1 MSNDRP
7 PNDRDVISE
16 LTTGRLSVYLRCLTF
31 LESVGQETVSSS
43 ELAERFHLNSAQ
55 IRKDLA
61 CFGEFGTRGVGY
73 NVSRL
78 KEQLVHTLG
87 IDRKRNVLIVGAG
100 NLGMALADY
109 AGFNRAGF
117 EIVALVDVDAEK
129 VGRASRS
136 GIPVLSYTRIGE
148 IVRELGLDRTRRV
161 LIAGAGNLGM
171 ALADYGGFNDNGFAI
186 AALVD
191 NDPSK
196 IGRRSRSGIEVL
208 PWDELPSIIREHQ
221 VGIGII
227 AVTPEAAQTVY
238 DAFADAGLNA
248 VLNFAPTQLRS
259 RPGVKVKS
267 VDLRI
272 NLESLSFYLKN
283 VEDGG

>member
-1 MSNDRP
+1 MANDRP

-31 LESVGQETVSSS
+31 LESVGQSTVSSS

-55 IRKDLA
+55 IRKDLN
-61 CFGEFGTRGVGY
+61 CLGEFGIRGVGY
-73 NVSRL
+73 DVSLLRDHL
-78 KEQLVHTLG
+78 
-87 IDRKRNVLIVGAG
+87 
-100 NLGMALADY
+100 
-109 AGFNRAGF
+109 
-117 EIVALVDVDAEK
+117 
-129 VGRASRS
+129 
-136 GIPVLSYTRIGE
+136 
-148 IVRELGLDRTRRV
+148 VRELGLDRTRRV

-171 ALADYGGFNDNGFAI
+171 ALADYAGFNDRGFEI

-208 PWDELPSIIREHQ
+208 PWDELASIISERR
-221 VGIGII
+221 VDIGIV
-227 AVTPEAAQTVY
+227 AVTADAAQIVY

-272 NLESLSFYLKN
+272 NLESLSFHLKN